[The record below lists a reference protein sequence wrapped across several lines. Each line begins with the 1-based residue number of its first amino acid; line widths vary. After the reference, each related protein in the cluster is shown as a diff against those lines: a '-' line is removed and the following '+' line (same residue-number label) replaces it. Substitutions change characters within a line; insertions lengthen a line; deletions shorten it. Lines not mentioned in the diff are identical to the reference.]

1 MLIYA
6 VEYFCNKNLNRT
18 KEKTMNEVKVEKIL
32 KNPLTVIIGKKL
44 TLSILKKISRKTKNT
59 VDDEIYKY
67 AKNAWENK
75 EGA

>member
-1 MLIYA
+1 MG
-6 VEYFCNKNLNRT
+6 
-18 KEKTMNEVKVEKIL
+18 KEKVEKIL
-32 KNPLTVIIGKKL
+32 KNPLTVILGKKIS
-44 TLSILKKISRKTKNT
+44 LSILKRISEKTKNT